1 MHLDISLEL
10 YKIFCIVIR
19 TGNMSLAAKELF
31 ISQPA
36 VSMAIKQLEERLGKP
51 LLVRSSKGIRPTA
64 EGSVL
69 YDYLNQA
76 LNLIKTAEQKYMEM
90 AHLQT
95 GEITIGSSD
104 TLLSHYLLPYIE
116 QYIKEHGN
124 IGIKITNRTT
134 YETLSLLKS
143 GQVDIGFVNLPIAG
157 DDSLEVVECTQVQD
171 CLIGGSRYA
180 GLAKTGLK
188 LDELNDFPLLLLEKE
203 SNSRRYMDA
212 YAASLGMTFKPSIEL
227 GSYGLLEQFAKANIG
242 LAFAV
247 REFTNDHFDGQ
258 TLFEIPLDPPVPPRS
273 VGMVKLKGVALS
285 YAANRFA
292 QLISGQNNT
301 EQL

>member
-1 MHLDISLEL
+1 MHLDVSLEL

-36 VSMAIKQLEERLGKP
+36 VSMAIKQLEERMGKP

-90 AHLQT
+90 AHLQI
-95 GEITIGSSD
+95 GEIKIGSSD

-116 QYIKEHGN
+116 RYIEAYGN

-134 YETLSLLKS
+134 YETISLLKS

-157 DDSLEVVECTQVQD
+157 DDNLEIVECIKIQD
-171 CLIGGSRYA
+171 CLVGGNRYA
-180 GLAKTGLK
+180 SLATTGLK
-188 LDELNDFPLLLLEKE
+188 LEEITDFPLLLLEKE
-203 SNSRRYMDA
+203 SNSRRYLDA
-212 YAASLGMTFKPSIEL
+212 YAGASGVEFKPSIEL
-227 GSYGLLEQFAKANIG
+227 GSYDLLVQFAKANIG

-247 REFTNDHFDGQ
+247 HEFACEHFDSK
-258 TLFEIPLDPPVPPRS
+258 TLFEIPVTPPVPPRS

-292 QLISGQNNT
+292 ELLQISANK
-301 EQL
+301 